1 MKSLI
6 ISTLIFLLVT
16 AGYSQSTHSHKLSIG
31 LGNEWNAFLSPSR
44 FLEDEEFLSR
54 NELWDN
60 GTYQAIALNNSFKKE
75 GDKYRIKLKLNGSLG
90 IYQTQQNSNRY
101 TYRLGASYRLKYA
114 SKKYFELAPDFFRK
128 RREGVNTDNA
138 VLATP
143 FSYSLLKLPV
153 GFDFYLG
160 NKTWIKT
167 EVGYLYKNYDKP
179 SGEKLLYHA
188 PFIEGE
194 ISKKWES
201 DSRTTKLSLKSL
213 TQTRKYET
221 RSSRIDEDDEDEVT
235 FLDGSRDWT
244 YQFTE
249 LTLDSSK
256 DDDSRAF
263 GIGLYQMSRIDS
275 DGSSTF
281 HEVGPGIQYEGN
293 NSKFGYKTLVKYTF
307 RNYTRL
313 SPGSENETPL
323 RYQYLRANFELDFA
337 ISEYGKVYGSA
348 NLVNRT
354 SNNPNL
360 EALSFREYFNGFVE
374 MGIRWAW

>member
-6 ISTLIFLLVT
+6 IATMVCLLFT
-16 AGYSQSTHSHKLSIG
+16 AGYSQNTHSHKLSIG

-75 GDKYRIKLKLNGSLG
+75 GDKYRIKLKVNGSLG

-101 TYRLGASYRLKYA
+101 TYRVGASYRLKYA
-114 SKKYFELAPDFFRK
+114 SKKYFELAPEFFRK

-167 EVGYLYKNYDKP
+167 EFGYLYKNYDKP

-201 DSRTTKLSLKSL
+201 DSRITKLSLKSV
-213 TQTRKYET
+213 TQSRKYVT
-221 RSSRIDEDDEDEVT
+221 RSSRIDEDEVT
-235 FLDGSRDWT
+235 FLDGSRDWV

-249 LTLDSSK
+249 LTLDLSK
-256 DDDSRAF
+256 DDDSRTF

-293 NSKFGYKTLVKYTF
+293 NNKFGYRTLVKYTF

-354 SNNPNL
+354 SNNPDL
-360 EALSFREYFNGFVE
+360 ELLSFREYFNGYVE